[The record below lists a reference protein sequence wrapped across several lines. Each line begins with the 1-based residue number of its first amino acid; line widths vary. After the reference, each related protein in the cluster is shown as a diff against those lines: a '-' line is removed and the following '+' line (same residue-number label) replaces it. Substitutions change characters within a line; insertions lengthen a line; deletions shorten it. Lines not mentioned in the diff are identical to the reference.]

1 MKIYK
6 KEDCTYVDGYV
17 VCGDEVI
24 GVPTPVIRQLNRL
37 ETDMQKAEHRRANK
51 VELKTPEPF
60 VRKHEGKSRIVVT
73 PETPALDEAVDK
85 AMALRDDLDTV
96 EAASAVNDYL
106 ADIELAIE
114 WVQSPNIVSSSTVLV
129 EKFDL
134 PSLGNPLELGEE
146 DIVEA
151 VVNLF

>member
-6 KEDCTYVDGYV
+6 KEVCMYVDGYI
-17 VCGDEVI
+17 VCGDEVV
-24 GVPTPVIRQLNRL
+24 GVPTAIIHQLNKL

-51 VELKTPEPF
+51 IELKAPEPF
-60 VRKHEGKSRIVVT
+60 VRKHEGKSHIVVT
-73 PETPALDEAVDK
+73 PDTPVLDEAVDK
-85 AMALRDDLDTV
+85 AMKLMDDIETV

-106 ADIELAIE
+106 ADLESAIE
-114 WVQSPNIVSSSTVLV
+114 WIQSPNVVSSDTVLV

-134 PSLGNPLELGEE
+134 PTLGNPLELDEE

>member
-6 KEDCTYVDGYV
+6 KEICTYVDGYI
-17 VCGDEVI
+17 VCGDEVV
-24 GVPTPVIRQLNRL
+24 GVPTSIIRQLNKL
-37 ETDMQKAEHRRANK
+37 ETDMQKAEYRRANK

-60 VRKHEGKSRIVVT
+60 VRKHEGKSHIVVT
-73 PETPALDEAVDK
+73 PDTPALDEAIDK
-85 AMALRDDLDTV
+85 AMALMDDIDTV

-106 ADIELAIE
+106 ADIESVIE
-114 WVQSPNIVSSSTVLV
+114 WIQSPNIVSSAAELI

-134 PSLGNPLELGEE
+134 PTLGNPLELGEK